1 MGSYHAK
8 LSPSSAHRWSSCTA
22 SPSASEGLPNEGS
35 EAARYGTC
43 GHQIHAEC
51 LEFGYEPQEYLGRV
65 MNFYAAGGEDW
76 SDVATPG
83 MVVQYTVT
91 VDQALIDAV
100 ATCLK
105 YVTEVHALV
114 GGEMHVEQRVPIG
127 QFTGEYDADGT
138 PAGGTSDV
146 TIISK
151 PVMRVCDVKLG
162 RKKVDA
168 FTWLEYP
175 GEDILTGEM
184 TEGKKRPNLQMA
196 CYALGS
202 LEKFGSEGI
211 THVTMTILQPFLDH
225 IDEYT
230 CTVEELREVEAF
242 LRHQAQVTRSNAKT
256 FQPNYE
262 NCMFCPARGRCPAQ
276 TKAALE
282 LVLEGFEDVDHAK
295 PREIKMNQLG
305 SLYAKVPFVRD
316 WCEAVDSLVLAEL
329 KAGNPVVNNEGV
341 PYKLVAGK
349 NGNRQWTDESEA
361 EKKLKALRL
370 KTDQIYKRKLVSPTD
385 VEKLATPKRNRKK
398 EIVQEAVIGELQW
411 KRLQALITQKDGKD
425 APVVVL
431 STDPRPALSQAADGF
446 EDVTASGVD
455 PDLAEFY

>member
-35 EAARYGTC
+35 EVARYGTC

-83 MVVQYTVT
+83 MVVQHTVT

-127 QFTGEYDADGT
+127 QFTGEYDEDGT

-162 RKKVDA
+162 RKKVDD
-168 FTWLEYP
+168 
-175 GEDILTGEM
+175 G
-184 TEGKKRPNLQMA
+184 
-196 CYALGS
+196 AL
-202 LEKFGSEGI
+202 LLIAKN
-211 THVTMTILQPFLDH
+211 D
-225 IDEYT
+225 
-230 CTVEELREVEAF
+230 R
-242 LRHQAQVTRSNAKT
+242 KT
-256 FQPNYE
+256 FI
-262 NCMFCPARGRCPAQ
+262 
-276 TKAALE
+276 
-282 LVLEGFEDVDHAK
+282 VDAN
-295 PREIKMNQLG
+295 RFA
-305 SLYAKVPFVRD
+305 YAKRHWPHPLPPRD
-316 WCEAVDSLVLAEL
+316 AA
-329 KAGNPVVNNEGV
+329 PYRNN
-341 PYKLVAGK
+341 
-349 NGNRQWTDESEA
+349 Q
-361 EKKLKALRL
+361 
-370 KTDQIYKRKLVSPTD
+370 
-385 VEKLATPKRNRKK
+385 
-398 EIVQEAVIGELQW
+398 
-411 KRLQALITQKDGKD
+411 
-425 APVVVL
+425 
-431 STDPRPALSQAADGF
+431 
-446 EDVTASGVD
+446 
-455 PDLAEFY
+455 